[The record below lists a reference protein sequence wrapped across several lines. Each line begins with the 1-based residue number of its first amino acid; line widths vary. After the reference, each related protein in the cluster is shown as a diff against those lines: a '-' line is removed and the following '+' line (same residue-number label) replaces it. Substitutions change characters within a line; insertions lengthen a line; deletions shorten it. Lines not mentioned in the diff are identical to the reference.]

1 MAEGGLFQ
9 GSPHDLI
16 IVYPFIIMLFLSFFQ
31 REFEFFSI
39 EFWPS
44 FLKGVAVS
52 IKTLLGE
59 NILIKN
65 HVFRPLYK

>member
-31 REFEFFSI
+31 REFENYFSI
-39 EFWPS
+39 
-44 FLKGVAVS
+44 
-52 IKTLLGE
+52 
-59 NILIKN
+59 
-65 HVFRPLYK
+65 